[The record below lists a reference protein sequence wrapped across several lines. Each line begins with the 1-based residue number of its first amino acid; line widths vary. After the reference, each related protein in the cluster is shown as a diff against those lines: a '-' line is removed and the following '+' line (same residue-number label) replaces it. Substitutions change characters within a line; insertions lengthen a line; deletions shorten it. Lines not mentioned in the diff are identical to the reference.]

1 MLFVPE
7 EAQMTLCHLFQVCSN
22 TQVLLA
28 LLLSHNYYKVIIL
41 NELKKKIL
49 WQCRRGLWELD
60 AIFIPF
66 VENNFDYLEEDEITN
81 FQRLLEY
88 EDIEIFDI
96 LVNKK
101 SFEDTSLQPIVKKIL
116 TFHDLNLG
124 TSS

>member
-1 MLFVPE
+1 M
-7 EAQMTLCHLFQVCSN
+7 
-22 TQVLLA
+22 
-28 LLLSHNYYKVIIL
+28 

-60 AIFIPF
+60 AILIPF
-66 VENNFDYLEEDEITN
+66 VEINFDDLEEDEISD

-101 SFEDTSLQPIVKKIL
+101 SFDDVTLQPIIKKIL
-116 TFHDLNLG
+116 SFHDVNLG
-124 TSS
+124 SSS

>member
-1 MLFVPE
+1 M
-7 EAQMTLCHLFQVCSN
+7 
-22 TQVLLA
+22 
-28 LLLSHNYYKVIIL
+28 

-60 AIFIPF
+60 VIFIPF
-66 VENNFDYLEEDEITN
+66 VENNFDLLEDDEISD

-101 SFEDTSLQPIVKKIL
+101 SYDDVTLQPIIEKIL
-116 TFHDLNLG
+116 SFHEINLG